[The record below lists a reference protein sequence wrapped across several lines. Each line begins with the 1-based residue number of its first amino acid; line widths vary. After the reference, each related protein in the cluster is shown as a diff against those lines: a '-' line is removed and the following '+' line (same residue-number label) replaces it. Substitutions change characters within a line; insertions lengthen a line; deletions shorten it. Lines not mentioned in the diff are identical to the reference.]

1 MGKGRCRRYR
11 RNGFRG
17 PSFPACASVP
27 HSCVFLKVLLTLA
40 AFVCGGV
47 PGRTEDQLV
56 PCSPDESLSQVR
68 VRVRPTEG
76 CDILHFCA
84 SGGRLNLSSYII
96 GGDDLGLH
104 VVIVPKQRHL
114 LWEPLL
120 CQCVEFALYGVNFVL
135 AVP

>member
-1 MGKGRCRRYR
+1 M
-11 RNGFRG
+11 
-17 PSFPACASVP
+17 
-27 HSCVFLKVLLTLA
+27 LLTLA

-47 PGRTEDQLV
+47 PGRTGDQLA
-56 PCSPDESLSQVR
+56 PRSPDESLSQVR
-68 VRVRPTEG
+68 VRPMEG

-120 CQCVEFALYGVNFVL
+120 CQCVEFALYSVNFVL